1 MGEAISLQDVE
12 RLIATRSFDPSA
24 SPRLELQVERDLG
37 QRRAR
42 FLRTSTL
49 RAIPVYTFF
58 LFGDAFL
65 TPDVLGLSA
74 ILHFLVVTP
83 YMLLVAFL
91 IRPGVAPRE
100 REVLAA
106 SIPLAIVLQVLI
118 VFCATNS
125 PFASH
130 YLYFVTSAVV
140 SLSAVQRVRLRYA
153 RICAALVFALLL
165 AALLY
170 KGTLPI
176 EITVTHAMI
185 YVVCVTVT
193 LNSNKLIAREQRWH
207 YLMALRERLRAAE
220 SDDDANHDPL
230 TGLGN
235 RRFLHKQAADLWRA
249 GARDE
254 RSIAAIVFDVDHFK
268 AFNDRYGH
276 GRGDACLKRI
286 AACASAELRLIS
298 DLAFRTGGEE
308 FLALLPGVELETAIG
323 VAERIRMT
331 IEGLG
336 IPHEGGPGG
345 IVTAS
350 FGVAAGRIATCS
362 LEALAEAADEALYV
376 AKRGGRNRT
385 RAHTAEARD
394 MAA

>member
-1 MGEAISLQDVE
+1 MGEAISLQEVE
-12 RLIATRSFDPSA
+12 RLIADRSFDHA
-24 SPRLELQVERDLG
+24 DSPRLDRQIERDMG
-37 QRRAR
+37 RRRAR
-42 FLRTSTL
+42 FLRATTL
-49 RAIPVYTFF
+49 RATLIYNCF

-65 TPDVLGLSA
+65 TPDAFALSA
-74 ILHFLVVTP
+74 ALHLLVVTP
-83 YMLLVAFL
+83 YILLVACL
-91 IRPGVAPRE
+91 IRPSVSLRRRE
-100 REVLAA
+100 MLAA
-106 SIPLAIVLQVLI
+106 TVPVAMSIQVLI
-118 VFCATNS
+118 VFCATHS

-130 YLYFVTSAVV
+130 YLYFVTSVVV
-140 SLSAVQRVRLRYA
+140 SLSAVQRVQLRYA
-153 RICAALVFALLL
+153 RFAAALVFALLL

-176 EITVTHAMI
+176 EITVVHSMI
-185 YVVCVTVT
+185 YVVCVMVT

-207 YLMALRERLRAAE
+207 YMMALRERLRAAE

-249 GARDE
+249 GASDE
-254 RSIAAIVFDVDHFK
+254 RPIAAIVFDVDNFK
-268 AFNDRYGH
+268 AYNDVYGH

-286 AACASAELRLIS
+286 AACAGAELRIET
-298 DLAFRTGGEE
+298 DLAFRIGGEE

-331 IEGLG
+331 LEGLG
-336 IPHEGGPGG
+336 IPHEGDPNGV
-345 IVTAS
+345 VTAS

-362 LEALAEAADEALYV
+362 LESLMEAADGALYV

-385 RAHTAEARD
+385 RASTSEARD
-394 MAA
+394 LAA